1 MNIRFKHS
9 LFLTSVL
16 SLLTGCMAPLHSGR
30 DANPAKAYA
39 DKIKAEHQ
47 PVQSV
52 HRPASQ
58 EPSWYRVEQPRAS
71 LRMVAGDGR
80 GDAMTIPLD
89 SKDQGL
95 PPQLIPSPLRDY
107 NGPLSIGDPG
117 LSASLWRESSGPM
130 NNIYHDYRAWQ
141 PMDLL
146 TVVIQENAQ
155 GNKQANTR
163 VVRESTFEA
172 AISRLLGI
180 ERSIADR
187 NTQLD
192 PTALVSAETE
202 AELVGQGQT
211 QRQDKLTG
219 TISVMVAEVLP
230 SGILRVEGEK
240 IITVNGEE
248 QNMVLSGLVRTRD
261 ISSNNEVVSNKVANM
276 RIDYYGKGALGDT
289 QEHGWLTNIL
299 FKIWPF

>member
-1 MNIRFKHS
+1 
-9 LFLTSVL
+9 
-16 SLLTGCMAPLHSGR
+16 
-30 DANPAKAYA
+30 
-39 DKIKAEHQ
+39 
-47 PVQSV
+47 
-52 HRPASQ
+52 
-58 EPSWYRVEQPRAS
+58 
-71 LRMVAGDGR
+71 
-80 GDAMTIPLD
+80 
-89 SKDQGL
+89 
-95 PPQLIPSPLRDY
+95 
-107 NGPLSIGDPG
+107 
-117 LSASLWRESSGPM
+117 M